1 MGASF
6 KNFRCELGE
15 KLIKLNGIKD
25 NECLKQE
32 LDAVSYEINETYIN
46 DIAKEISS
54 LKRSLG
60 MDSLILTGTLL
71 TSYTTGGLTLIG
83 AVAAAISAAKDSG
96 KLFGDVRENPGYFLW
111 RIDRKN
117 SKKWGK

>member
-46 DIAKEISS
+46 DIAKEVYMSPLYLQKCFCQCS
-54 LKRSLG
+54 
-60 MDSLILTGTLL
+60 
-71 TSYTTGGLTLIG
+71 
-83 AVAAAISAAKDSG
+83 
-96 KLFGDVRENPGYFLW
+96 
-111 RIDRKN
+111 
-117 SKKWGK
+117 